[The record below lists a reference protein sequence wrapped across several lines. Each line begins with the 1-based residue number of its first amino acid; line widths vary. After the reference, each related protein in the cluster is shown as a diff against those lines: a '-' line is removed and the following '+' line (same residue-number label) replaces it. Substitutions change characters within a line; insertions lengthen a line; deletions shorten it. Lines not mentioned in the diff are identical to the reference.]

1 MAPLLV
7 EESLSSVDDINAV
20 DDQQKNVCFAP
31 LHCVGT
37 SIINRRSVSFG
48 AVVSTYEVIHHRDLS
63 KEEIKNAWYN
73 REDMRQMKVQA
84 RSDAKLIGSGLTADS
99 SNHGDD
105 DVSNRGLES
114 RTKSGMR
121 RKKHNR
127 TNAYAAVFL
136 EMDCQ
141 EEEGFFDEEAIA
153 DAYFMYSDQC
163 QVSAQIIGTQDE
175 IDANGSHKTDFNF
188 CESIGASNLLITEGL
203 TISAAA

>member
-7 EESLSSVDDINAV
+7 EDSLSFSDVGNAIDDRH
-20 DDQQKNVCFAP
+20 KNICYAP
-31 LHCVGT
+31 LHT
-37 SIINRRSVSFG
+37 SINRRCVSFG
-48 AVVSTYEVIHHRDLS
+48 AFVSTYEIIHHKDLS
-63 KEEIKNAWYN
+63 KEEIKSAWYN

-84 RSDAKLIGSGLTADS
+84 KSDAKLIEC
-99 SNHGDD
+99 NNGDD
-105 DVSNRGLES
+105 DDVCKRGLES

-136 EMDCQ
+136 EIDYQ
-141 EEEGFFDEEAIA
+141 EDEGTFDEEAIA

-163 QVSAQIIGTQDE
+163 QVSAQIIGKQDE
-175 IDANGSHKTDFNF
+175 IEANRSMKTDFFGPNF
-188 CESIGASNLLITEGL
+188 YKSNGADLLTTESL